1 MHETFYGE
9 ILRRS
14 TDSMT
19 GQWNTTITS
28 VEHRNEKVMNKI
40 HVYELE
46 IAIDSAGAAVLNGVG
61 LIIM

>member
-1 MHETFYGE
+1 M
-9 ILRRS
+9 RRS
-14 TDSMT
+14 TDNMT
-19 GQWNTTITS
+19 GQWNMTITS